1 MKRSTIGRVA
11 MVFGLV
17 VVIGLAGVS
26 CGGPGSDPQDLAQM
40 ADGADQ
46 FLMSLSDERRA
57 RATFDFESDER
68 VRVSLRPA

>member
-11 MVFGLV
+11 MVFGLA

-46 FLMSLSDERRA
+46 FLMSLSDEQRA
-57 RATFDFESDER
+57 RD
-68 VRVSLRPA
+68 VRLRIGRTSEVSLRPA